1 MNGCEVCE
9 YNTVISPILQRK
21 ERGHMK
27 FTQLNHKHLIIF
39 MPSVIIYPILIIIGF
54 VFQLLLQ
61 GPSRMIVDMIVGI
74 ISGFCLITF
83 STFLPLMFGIGMMVR
98 IMIGG
103 YWVCVVL
110 MILYILAGVSI
121 GFVF

>member
-1 MNGCEVCE
+1 
-9 YNTVISPILQRK
+9 
-21 ERGHMK
+21 MK